1 MWDDVTWGC
10 GRMTV
15 GTIHNGGKAEQL
27 WKQKGEKTRRRGW
40 CDWEIGE
47 KWSEGESS
55 DVMHGRKQWDD
66 NMCDTR
72 NPRGKWCYCGSGRK
86 WSRVTLWVTT
96 TRGMGEK
103 MMVMQVLGLQ
113 SGKVGI
119 LIQLKNIPGE
129 KVVNVLWVYPASLNK
144 CQETC
149 HLVLN
154 LMDTHSS

>member
-1 MWDDVTWGC
+1 
-10 GRMTV
+10 
-15 GTIHNGGKAEQL
+15 
-27 WKQKGEKTRRRGW
+27 
-40 CDWEIGE
+40 
-47 KWSEGESS
+47 
-55 DVMHGRKQWDD
+55 
-66 NMCDTR
+66 
-72 NPRGKWCYCGSGRK
+72 
-86 WSRVTLWVTT
+86 
-96 TRGMGEK
+96 MGEK